1 MPHRLCLIVV
11 VGETIVAA
19 LFVDEVPEAW
29 NRAGAILIGMC
40 ELVAVLRRVQ
50 RPIQRPF
57 SRALAAVIVR
67 GPWQCDHLQ
76 SSY

>member
-29 NRAGAILIGMC
+29 NRAGVILIGMC
-40 ELVAVLRRVQ
+40 GLVAVVSRVQ
-50 RPIQRPF
+50 RPIPIQRP
-57 SRALAAVIVR
+57 LAAVIVR